1 MEGETLE
8 LTPRERFFR
17 AVEHKEVDRVPI
29 DFGGAA
35 ESSVACSIIDAPPYG
50 YRALCKYL
58 GITDYAPPE
67 VSFILRSVTN
77 VDERILKKFNVDFR
91 DVPPPDHSKFKP
103 EVLPNGYVR
112 GEHGILWKPGYAT
125 GGYICVPDHETPF
138 RYGKTIKDVEEYPYW
153 SKVNVPQLE
162 KYASELYKK
171 AKELHENTDYVI
183 TGGGG
188 PFSVHTSY
196 MRLCGFD
203 RFFID
208 IKTNPEFYHAVC
220 ERLLEYELETRKIIL
235 GAIGDY
241 VDRVWVGDDMGTQV
255 GGFLSLKDFREFVL
269 PYWEKVVKT
278 TKKYAPNAKVI
289 IHCCGSIH
297 PYIRDMAK
305 IGIDIL
311 NGLQPQAANMDVET
325 LKRDFGDIICFHG
338 GIDVQKVLPFGT
350 PEDVREW
357 TKRYIRTLAPGYI
370 MAPSH
375 NIGPEVPPQNICAAY
390 ETAQTYT
397 PWR

>member
-1 MEGETLE
+1 MEGEALE

-17 AVEHKEVDRVPI
+17 AVEHKEIDRVPI

-183 TGGGG
+183 RDFTRRVCRSVVYDYDFKLIFRISKLSH
-188 PFSVHTSY
+188 PF
-196 MRLCGFD
+196 
-203 RFFID
+203 
-208 IKTNPEFYHAVC
+208 KN
-220 ERLLEYELETRKIIL
+220 
-235 GAIGDY
+235 
-241 VDRVWVGDDMGTQV
+241 
-255 GGFLSLKDFREFVL
+255 L
-269 PYWEKVVKT
+269 PYHELLVMSRYQNSNFRRV
-278 TKKYAPNAKVI
+278 NADYSFK
-289 IHCCGSIH
+289 
-297 PYIRDMAK
+297 
-305 IGIDIL
+305 
-311 NGLQPQAANMDVET
+311 
-325 LKRDFGDIICFHG
+325 
-338 GIDVQKVLPFGT
+338 
-350 PEDVREW
+350 
-357 TKRYIRTLAPGYI
+357 
-370 MAPSH
+370 
-375 NIGPEVPPQNICAAY
+375 
-390 ETAQTYT
+390 
-397 PWR
+397 